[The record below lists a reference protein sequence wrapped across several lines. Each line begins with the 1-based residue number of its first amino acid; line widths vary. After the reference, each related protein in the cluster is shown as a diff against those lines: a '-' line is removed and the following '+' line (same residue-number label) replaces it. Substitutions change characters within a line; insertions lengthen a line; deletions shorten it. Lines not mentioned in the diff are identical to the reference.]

1 MNVGIIIIG
10 DEILNGY
17 RQDRHFEKSIALLT
31 ARGHRLVWSQI
42 IGDVPQRIVDT
53 LAYVEKENIPVFC
66 FGGIGAT
73 PDDYTRECAAKA
85 FDLPLV
91 IHPQAAK
98 LIEEQF
104 GEQAYPKRIRMA
116 ELPEGAVL
124 IPNPVNR
131 VPGFSVG
138 DMHFLPGF
146 PQMAGP
152 MMEWVLSRYPDEI
165 DHDRV
170 RSVLRIKNGH
180 ESEFIDVM
188 NEMMALDTSLSIS
201 SLPVIGREKNYIDF
215 IIAGKRAFVVRA
227 VELLLDCS
235 RELQVAHEFL
245 QHHTEIKTE

>member
-31 ARGHRLVWSQI
+31 ARGHRLVWCQV
-42 IGDVPQRIVDT
+42 IGDAPQRIIDT
-53 LAYVEKENIPVFC
+53 LVYVKKENIPVFC

-91 IHPQAAK
+91 AHPDAVK
-98 LIEEQF
+98 LIEAQF
-104 GEQAYPKRIRMA
+104 AVQAYPKRIRMA
-116 ELPEGAVL
+116 DLPDGAAL

-152 MMEWVLSRYPDEI
+152 MMEWVLSRYPDESAE
-165 DHDRV
+165 DRIQ
-170 RSVLRIKNGH
+170 SVLRITNGH

-188 NEMMALDTSLSIS
+188 NTIMVLDTDVSIS

-215 IIAGKRAFVVRA
+215 VVSGKREIVERA
-227 VELLLDCS
+227 VELLLECTKDQQA
-235 RELQVAHEFL
+235 EYEFL
-245 QHHTEIKTE
+245 S